1 MTNLVETRHTGEYLI
16 SEAEGTL
23 SREQVV
29 VTQTGVAILSGT
41 LMGKITASSKYIPYL
56 DGAVDGSQ
64 VAAGILYN
72 HLPAATGDVKAV
84 LHVRLAEVSTADLV
98 GVDANGTA
106 DLKALNIILR

>member
-29 VTQTGVAILSGT
+29 VTQSGAAILSGT
-41 LMGKITASSKYIPYL
+41 LMGKITASGKYIPYL

-64 VAAGILYN
+64 ACAGILYS
-72 HLPAATGDVKAV
+72 HLPAATGDIKAV
-84 LHVRLAEVSTADLV
+84 LHVRLAEVATADLT